1 MKTTLVLLT
10 LGLLVAGC
18 NQSGENR
25 GAYSKQ
31 GGGSME
37 GAGGAGPGF
46 DGTGSGHGKDGL
58 ASGSGTTIA
67 TNSANRQTNNS
78 IPNPTREKA
87 PLPQ

>member
-1 MKTTLVLLT
+1 MKRTLALIGSALLI
-10 LGLLVAGC
+10 VGC

-37 GAGGAGPGF
+37 GAGGAGPGY

-58 ASGSGTTIA
+58 ASGSGATTA
-67 TNSANRQTNNS
+67 TTPANRQTNNA
-78 IPNPTREKA
+78 IPNPTREKP
-87 PLPQ
+87 PLPK